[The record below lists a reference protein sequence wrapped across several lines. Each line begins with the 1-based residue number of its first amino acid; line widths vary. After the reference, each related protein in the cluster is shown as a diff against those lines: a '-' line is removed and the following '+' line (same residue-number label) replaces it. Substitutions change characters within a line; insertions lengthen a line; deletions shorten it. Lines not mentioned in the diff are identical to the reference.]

1 MSSYS
6 EKLRDPRWQRR
17 RLHIMQASGFAC
29 DRCGANEVT
38 LNVHHIVY
46 HRGAEP
52 WDYDDDD
59 LACLCED
66 CHEREHRAIDML
78 RRLIR
83 KGHPEN
89 IVRMVARHIDE
100 ESGAIFQP
108 PLYRIAQR
116 LIESVTEG
124 DEALIKRELDSLA
137 YLPKSDQVRQRIRML
152 LRQLSEILQ
161 SKADS

>member
-1 MSSYS
+1 MTYT

-17 RLHIMQASGFAC
+17 RLEVMQNAGFAC
-29 DRCGANEVT
+29 ERCNADDVI

-46 HRGAEP
+46 RRGAEP

-66 CHEREHRAIDML
+66 CHDREHRAIDML

-89 IVRMVARHIDE
+89 IVRLVARHIDE
-100 ESGAIFQP
+100 ESGAAFQP

-116 LIESVTEG
+116 LIESVSDS
-124 DEALIKRELDSLA
+124 DEALIKRELRSLA
-137 YLPKSDQVRQRIRML
+137 HVPLSDDVRQRIRTL
-152 LRQLSEILQ
+152 QRQLSEVLD
-161 SKADS
+161 ARAAL

>member
-1 MSSYS
+1 MTYA

-17 RLHIMQASGFAC
+17 RLDVMQNAGFAC
-29 DRCGANEVT
+29 ERCNTDAVT

-46 HRGAEP
+46 RRGADP

-89 IVRMVARHIDE
+89 IVRLVARHIDE
-100 ESGAIFQP
+100 ESGAAFDP
-108 PLYRIAQR
+108 PLYRVVQR
-116 LIESVTEG
+116 LVESVSKG
-124 DEALIKRELDSLA
+124 DKALIKRELRSLA
-137 YLPKSDQVRQRIRML
+137 GLPLSDQVSERIHTL
-152 LRQLSEILQ
+152 SRQLSEILLAEAE
-161 SKADS
+161 S

>member
-1 MSSYS
+1 MTYA

-17 RLHIMQASGFAC
+17 RLDVMQNAGFAC
-29 DRCGANEVT
+29 ERCGTDAVT

-46 HRGAEP
+46 RRGAEP

-66 CHEREHRAIDML
+66 CHDREHRAIDML

-89 IVRMVARHIDE
+89 IVRLVARHIDE
-100 ESGAIFQP
+100 ESGAAFQP

-116 LIESVTEG
+116 LIESVSDS
-124 DEALIKRELDSLA
+124 DEALIKRELRSLA
-137 YLPKSDQVRQRIRML
+137 HVPLSDDVRQRIHTL
-152 LRQLSEILQ
+152 QRQLSEVLDARAG
-161 SKADS
+161 S